1 VDATRRE
8 PTDASWS
15 CRARGD
21 RNADAHFW
29 AASLARSWCGRMG
42 SPVTQDERVTVR
54 DDWQVSRGAENEL
67 AGKNVFGV
75 PVRPIPSRRV
85 TAPHVGSATCRRHGS
100 DRPTDRA
107 SLSQH
112 ATRPSSHVRS
122 GLIDSEHLV
131 LRNLCKKFGVP
142 NACWMEHGHHQILA
156 WILTPT
162 QSSRGP
168 RWHTGCIGRHSSIS
182 LAERE
187 RLITRTNVLPD
198 DRTRNQTI
206 EQSKTE

>member
-1 VDATRRE
+1 MPASSQAGAVVIKCRTHLTTALGKQQTCNLDGPRIANRVKTHSVSRGRDATRRE

-122 GLIDSEHLV
+122 GQHVQTQGKVHCIVKPGSLV
-131 LRNLCKKFGVP
+131 RADRQRALGIT
-142 NACWMEHGHHQILA
+142 E
-156 WILTPT
+156 
-162 QSSRGP
+162 
-168 RWHTGCIGRHSSIS
+168 S
-182 LAERE
+182 L
-187 RLITRTNVLPD
+187 
-198 DRTRNQTI
+198 
-206 EQSKTE
+206 